1 VIAHKTFARRDGM
14 TAKSI
19 LEAQEEI
26 RAQAEAF
33 MAREIDADDVINVTE
48 SSLILPLTNWSLFSV
63 TVWYRKRQ
71 V

>member
-1 VIAHKTFARRDGM
+1 M